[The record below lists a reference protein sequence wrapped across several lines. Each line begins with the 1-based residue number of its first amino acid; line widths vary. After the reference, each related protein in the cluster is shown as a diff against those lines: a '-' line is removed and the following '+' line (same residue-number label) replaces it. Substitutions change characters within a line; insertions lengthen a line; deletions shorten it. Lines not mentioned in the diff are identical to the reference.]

1 MAQLFVRIELRGT
14 PGQDIYSQLHNYMM
28 SKNWRQKVPGSR
40 TNNLPHAT
48 YQGTFANDE
57 PDLQSIARK
66 LRVHIESTI
75 WRNAI
80 VLVIRS
86 AAWAQSES

>member
-1 MAQLFVRIELRGT
+1 MSQVFVRIELRGT
-14 PGQDIYSQLHNYMM
+14 PSQDIYRQLHNYMI
-28 SKNWRQKVPGSR
+28 SKNWRQTITGSR
-40 TNNLPHAT
+40 MNNLPHAI

-57 PDLQSIARK
+57 PDLRSIARK
-66 LRVHIESTI
+66 LREHIESTI

>member
-1 MAQLFVRIELRGT
+1 MAQVFVRIELRGT
-14 PGQDIYSQLHNYMM
+14 PGKDIYSQLHTYMI
-28 SKNWRQKVPGSR
+28 SKNWRQTITGSR

-48 YQGTFANDE
+48 YQGTFTNDE
-57 PDLQSIARK
+57 PDLQSIARR
-66 LRVHIESTI
+66 LREHIQSTI
-75 WRNAI
+75 WKKAI